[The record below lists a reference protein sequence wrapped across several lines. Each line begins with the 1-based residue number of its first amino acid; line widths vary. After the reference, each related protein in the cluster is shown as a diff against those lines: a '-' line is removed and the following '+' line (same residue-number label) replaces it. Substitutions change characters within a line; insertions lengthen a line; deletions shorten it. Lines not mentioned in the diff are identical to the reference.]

1 MFPNYSQQVVIATD
15 RRARYEASAR
25 NHRLV
30 GRLRRHRSVAAD
42 GATSAVALP
51 SIPLGRTPSG
61 IDRRAA

>member
-1 MFPNYSQQVVIATD
+1 MFPNYSHQVLAATD
-15 RRARYEASAR
+15 RRTRYEARAR

-30 GRLRRHRSVAAD
+30 GRLRRHRSVAVD
-42 GATSAVALP
+42 GATSPVALP